1 MPAIR
6 DADLTVRITG
16 GTANVS
22 LGRGTVEVAPGRKL
36 NIASGV
42 FEIPDTH
49 LKPSPAHASF
59 RIDGTVPAA
68 AALLASDALR
78 DKRRASRSIRATSRG
93 TVAAQVALNMLIGKN
108 VPDRCASLSR
118 SPRT

>member
-1 MPAIR
+1 GGPPTPDDGLSVDIETSGTTVHPIESLPAIR

-16 GTANVS
+16 STATIN

-42 FEIPDTH
+42 FSVPDSHPT
-49 LKPSPAHASF
+49 PAPARATF

-68 AALLASDALR
+68 MALLVSDALH
-78 DKRRASRSIRATSRG
+78 DSVG
-93 TVAAQVALNMLIGKN
+93 
-108 VPDRCASLSR
+108 
-118 SPRT
+118 